1 MAEAVDGSGG
11 FPMPLDVA
19 WSDGL
24 LGVVCLLVG
33 LSHIGMPPPG
43 PVRFA
48 HAAAHAVMGIGMAA
62 MFVPAVDPVPRPV
75 WVAVFAAV
83 AVWFAAACVRARSLL
98 GDAGSHVVGA
108 AAMLYMLLGPA
119 HHHGGSGAAGPHL
132 PLSVIA
138 LAFVAW
144 FGVDIAGQLTR
155 PAGGVRP
162 AVPRMVMSAAMAIMF
177 LGRL

>member
-1 MAEAVDGSGG
+1 
-11 FPMPLDVA
+11 MPLDVA

-62 MFVPAVDPVPRPV
+62 MFVPAADPVPRPV
-75 WVAVFAAV
+75 WVAVFLAV
-83 AVWFAAACVRARSLL
+83 AVWFASACVRARSLL
-98 GDAGSHVVGA
+98 GDAGNHVVGA
-108 AAMLYMLLGPA
+108 VAMLYMLLGPA
-119 HHHGGSGAAGPHL
+119 HHHGGPGSAVPAL
-132 PLSVIA
+132 PLSLVA
-138 LAFVAW
+138 LAFAAW
-144 FGVDIAGQLTR
+144 FGIDLVGRVVR
-155 PAGGVRP
+155 PAADADVRP
-162 AVPRMVMSAAMAIMF
+162 AVPRMVMSAAMAVMF